1 MSQQSRSPG
10 PFFGFFARANA
21 GQTVEPETI
30 VDEEKKFTAIEEARQ
45 AAIQK
50 LQEKL
55 LALSQMDWFS
65 RNWHGTMDAATEALQ
80 EIVDLSIYV
89 PEPLHGEYRQTTA
102 AMRKLLTTLA
112 QDHRTDVSSTSRLLY
127 KYTEQL
133 LGYEHAVGALES
145 TFISKAEERLR
156 YLEEARRGYAALQE
170 AAGALHGKKLPADI
184 ASNYADQI
192 RSAIQ
197 RARDAIS
204 VRAEAK
210 DAIENLYTDLAGLL
224 PPKDALTSHAVSAAY
239 EVFVDAL
246 QEVVRF
252 EHELITAEQE
262 HVLRQ

>member
-1 MSQQSRSPG
+1 MGLFSSTK
-10 PFFGFFARANA
+10 A

-45 AAIQK
+45 AAIKK
-50 LQEKL
+50 LQVKL
-55 LALSQMDWFS
+55 LTLSQIDWFS

-80 EIVDLSIYV
+80 EIVDLSMYV
-89 PEPLHGEYRQTTA
+89 PEPLHGEYHQVST

-112 QDHRTDVSSTSRLLY
+112 QDHRTEVSSTSRLLY

-133 LGYEHAVGALES
+133 LSYEQAVGALES
-145 TFISKAEERLR
+145 SFINKAEERLR

-184 ASNYADQI
+184 ASNYAEQI

-204 VRAEAK
+204 VRNEAK
-210 DAIENLYTDLAGLL
+210 GDIENLYMDLAGLL
-224 PPKDALTSHAVSAAY
+224 PPKDANTSHTIGAAY